1 MLKLIDEKIK
11 ISLIDTLDLIP
22 LNTELSNINGIEV
35 ESVSENLI
43 KDVEYKLTK
52 TIIDIAIL
60 PSVSL
65 LNNYELLM
73 PVGVSHQIHSINIYL
88 TFNQDSIFLSDIIK
102 KRIEAL
108 KEISQ
113 HINFGI
119 SGSIKKSASF
129 IFEAADNLPLPKIDF
144 APSLKILT
152 SNTSAIM
159 LAKIFYKLIFG
170 TKAYEALVSKDD
182 FNTSS
187 TNLNF
192 ININLETSSTHKKS
206 DNKKHID
213 LIQFWNYITGLPFV
227 SSIMLKNPDFEI
239 PLPWYKKIFEAIH
252 IAQVKMKIEPS
263 AYSEILNKFQLTH
276 LMEHN
281 NIKNDA
287 YTIWKN
293 IKYKLTESEIKGL
306 LMFLCLAKHITKLK
320 TQDLELTKLLRW
332 KYTDKAYINEY

>member
-1 MLKLIDEKIK
+1 MLKLIDKKIK
-11 ISLIDTLDLIP
+11 LSLIDTLDLVP
-22 LNTELSNINGIEV
+22 LNTELSNINEIEV
-35 ESVSENLI
+35 ESISENLI
-43 KDVEYKLTK
+43 KDLEYKLTK

-88 TFNQDSIFLSDIIK
+88 TFNPDSVFLIDIIK

-108 KEISQ
+108 KEISH
-113 HINFGI
+113 HINFDI

-144 APSLKILT
+144 APCLKILT
-152 SNTSAIM
+152 HNTSAIM

-170 TKAYEALVSKDD
+170 TKAYEALVSKDN
-182 FNTSS
+182 FTTPS

-192 ININLETSSTHKKS
+192 INISLETSITHKKS
-206 DNKKHID
+206 DNRKHID

-227 SSIMLKNPDFEI
+227 SAIMLKNPNFEI
-239 PLPWYKKIFEAIH
+239 PLKWYKKIFEAIH

-263 AYSEILNKFQLTH
+263 TYSESLQEFQLTH
-276 LMEHN
+276 HIDHN
-281 NIKNDA
+281 FNDA

-293 IKYKLTESEIKGL
+293 IKYKLTESDIKGL